1 MKTIVI
7 VEDEFRTRQG
17 LGSLINKVDMGCK
30 VIGEAENGYEG
41 LKMIQ
46 DLEPDIVITDIQ
58 MPKIDGLQMIEKA
71 KEMGAACTFVILS
84 GYADFEYARRGIHLG
99 VKEYLLKPATIS
111 SVKELLIKLAGNG
124 EEASR
129 PEEEEYSGMVKEMI
143 AIMEE
148 SYGMRLGLDTF
159 ADKFRLT
166 PEYISNLFAK
176 ETKMTFSNYL
186 KKVRIEKAKELI
198 LSTDMKIYEVACS
211 VGYSDQKYF
220 SKVFKEYTGV
230 SAKQFAIDV
239 QKNKRK

>member
-7 VEDEFRTRQG
+7 VEDEFRIRQG

-129 PEEEEYSGMVKEMI
+129 PEEDEYSGMVKEMI